1 MQEAIK
7 GNEAEVRKA
16 RGLKD
21 AAEAARWEAEEKLR
35 KAQQAYE
42 DAHVRAHPV
51 IDVAAVAAKAKAA
64 VVEEEESAKKKAAE
78 PKEADTPKGEKAK
91 KKRGGSTSPARGGRS
106 SR

>member
-7 GNEAEVRKA
+7 AREAEVRRA
-16 RGLKD
+16 RGQKD

-35 KAQQAYE
+35 KAQQDYE
-42 DAHVRAHPV
+42 DAPARAPPV

-64 VVEEEESAKKKAAE
+64 VIEEEAAKKKAAE
-78 PKEADTPKGEKAK
+78 PKEADAAKGERAK
-91 KKRGGSTSPARGGRS
+91 KKRGGSASPARGGRS